1 MKATALLEVV
11 RPHSFFFAKIF
22 IKFKGMQII
31 MNIKQQLTLPALFLA
46 CGLLLPIA
54 FHMFGMAGK
63 IFLPMHIPVFMA
75 GLLLGWRK
83 GLFIGI
89 LTPLLSSFLTGM
101 PSLYPMAPIMSIELA
116 VYGATA
122 GYLHYSKGLSIL
134 PSLISSLIAG
144 RIAVA
149 LMLALFAEALNIK
162 LSPWI
167 YVMTSAA
174 NGMVGI
180 VLQIISIPPLVKK
193 LEVYMQQVQAHN

>member
-1 MKATALLEVV
+1 MPFICLAWQEKFFV
-11 RPHSFFFAKIF
+11 PNGHSWTVW
-22 IKFKGMQII
+22 Q
-31 MNIKQQLTLPALFLA
+31 
-46 CGLLLPIA
+46 
-54 FHMFGMAGK
+54 
-63 IFLPMHIPVFMA
+63 

-101 PSLYPMAPIMSIELA
+101 PPIYPMAPIMSVELA
-116 VYGATA
+116 LYGATA
-122 GYLHYSKGLSIL
+122 GYLHHSKGLSIL
-134 PSLISSLIAG
+134 PSLISALIAG

-180 VLQIISIPPLVKK
+180 VLQIIGIPPLVKK
-193 LEVYMQQVQAHN
+193 LKQYIQRIK